1 MLFRSCGGDPFK
13 DCPTIASIINE
24 VGKIDAVTKASGDI
38 FEKAPI

>member
-1 MLFRSCGGDPFK
+1 MRIVLNNFTTAK
-13 DCPTIASIINE
+13 HPTIISIINE